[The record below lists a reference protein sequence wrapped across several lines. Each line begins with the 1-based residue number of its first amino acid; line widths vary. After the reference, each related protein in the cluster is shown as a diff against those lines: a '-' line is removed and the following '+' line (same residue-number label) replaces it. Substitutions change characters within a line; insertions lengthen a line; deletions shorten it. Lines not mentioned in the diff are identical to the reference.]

1 MKKSEVMV
9 GGVYSN
15 GKGRVRK
22 VIAEGPE
29 YVLYDGQTETD
40 NLRYEIINDGS
51 KKNRTAGE
59 QGNIT
64 RTAFASWA
72 KEKVEEDEI

>member
-1 MKKSEVMV
+1 MKKAEIVK

-15 GKGRVRK
+15 GKGRIRK
-22 VIAEGPE
+22 VVAVGAE
-29 YVLYDGQTETD
+29 YVLYDGQAETD
-40 NLRYEIINDGS
+40 NLRYEVVHDES

-64 RTAFASWA
+64 RTSFASWA
-72 KEKVEEDEI
+72 KEKME

>member
-1 MKKSEVMV
+1 MRKSEITL

-22 VIAEGPE
+22 VVAEGAE
-29 YVLYDGQTETD
+29 YVLYDSQEETD
-40 NLRYEIINDGS
+40 NLRYEIIHDGS
-51 KKNRTAGE
+51 KSNRTAGQ

-64 RTAFASWA
+64 RSSFASWA
-72 KEKVEEDEI
+72 KEKVE